1 MIRYLTVVVGLV
13 GFLGVTVAAQ
23 DAKQVQAGKRLYE
36 SKECAKCHLI
46 AGKGNKISPLD
57 GVGSKHTAA
66 EIRTSARRPSTNASR
81 AAARSGSAKAPAPSA
96 TASAPPIESRAT
108 EPEPARVTPV
118 IPPLSA
124 LPDPTPRNLD
134 LLEIS

>member
-46 AGKGNKISPLD
+46 AGKGNKISALD

-66 EIRTSARRPSTNASR
+66 EMKRWLT
-81 AAARSGSAKAPAPSA
+81 A
-96 TASAPPIESRAT
+96 TAEMEAALDHKPKVKMSSK
-108 EPEPARVTPV
+108 V
-118 IPPLSA
+118 PLMNLSDADVDA
-124 LPDPTPRNLD
+124 LVAYLMTLKK
-134 LLEIS
+134 S